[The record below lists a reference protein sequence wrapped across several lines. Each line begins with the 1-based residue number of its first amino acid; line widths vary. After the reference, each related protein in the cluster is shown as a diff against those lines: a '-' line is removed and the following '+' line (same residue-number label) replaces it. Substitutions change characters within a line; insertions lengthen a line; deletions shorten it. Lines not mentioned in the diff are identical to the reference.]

1 MIYRLHVNFYPGI
14 ARDVAAELFA
24 QKISAKLSDWLP
36 FKGFLVRLAVDAV
49 LDDAPKYINEI
60 VDLII
65 DQLNVRLPLDAYIP
79 SVVKDTGKTIVT
91 VKIDS
96 ASPLVELVQLL
107 NTWVDIPLLS
117 ETSEAKEIRKQI
129 ANLEKLADA
138 NEAQINAILDRIEWK
153 THDMHLYI
161 EEVAA

>member
-1 MIYRLHVNFYPGI
+1 
-14 ARDVAAELFA
+14 
-24 QKISAKLSDWLP
+24 
-36 FKGFLVRLAVDAV
+36 
-49 LDDAPKYINEI
+49 
-60 VDLII
+60 
-65 DQLNVRLPLDAYIP
+65 
-79 SVVKDTGKTIVT
+79 
-91 VKIDS
+91 
-96 ASPLVELVQLL
+96 VELL

-129 ANLEKLADA
+129 ANLEKIADA